1 MVDVKRGLDL
11 LEENLRGT
19 LAERACQSLDC
30 LQVHLKNVEKCGIPK
45 TQTNSSVESLVFHF
59 GHVSHFHHKLVNRLH
74 SHQLVLRA
82 LELKNFNEL
91 RHQAI
96 LDIWIVK
103 PAEFCNF

>member
-1 MVDVKRGLDL
+1 MVDVKRSLNL

-19 LAERACQSLDC
+19 LAEQTCQSLDR
-30 LQVHLKNVEKCGIPK
+30 LQVHLKNIKKRGIPK

-59 GHVSHFHHKLVNRLH
+59 GHVSHFHHELVYRLH

-82 LELKNFNEL
+82 LELKNFDQL
-91 RHQAI
+91 GHQTI